1 MTTNCSFIRRKS
13 KLQQEQQTKNVKFN
27 LKSER
32 ATLRKKA
39 RDCGGG
45 NGSNGEGEKRCKGRG
60 EVKMREGD
68 MGNEQE

>member
-1 MTTNCSFIRRKS
+1 MTTNCSFIWRKS

-27 LKSER
+27 LKNER

-60 EVKMREGD
+60 GEDERRGYGK
-68 MGNEQE
+68 